1 MKMILFPEWDHGGR
15 QNKEGPQRS
24 FSFMPYFTISINK
37 IREQSKMRLAH
48 IYRTLLCTRNST
60 LFPCIIFF
68 KFCNSFMN
76 WTLLLFPSQASH
88 GEVSSPRETES
99 DGAAIY
105 SCTCLTVE
113 PEHFP
118 GSSCCGSSKG
128 VCHTVRAQCAPIT
141 LQRSLPPLLSSS
153 FGRRKLSPE
162 EVKHGQ
168 GSKPSLSP
176 VMLPLPQ
183 NASDLWGWN
192 QESYI
197 LFGAAG
203 KGCIV
208 LGKSLNFSGSPY
220 IEKRHNSC
228 EKI

>member
-24 FSFMPYFTISINK
+24 FSFMPHFTISINK

-99 DGAAIY
+99 DRAAEVY
-105 SCTCLTVE
+105 PDTYTLTRGLR
-113 PEHFP
+113 PQRRQRTAPTGWRRILP
-118 GSSCCGSSKG
+118 GLHSRGTGPS
-128 VCHTVRAQCAPIT
+128 AQERGYGEGPG
-141 LQRSLPPLLSSS
+141 RSNP
-153 FGRRKLSPE
+153 G
-162 EVKHGQ
+162 G
-168 GSKPSLSP
+168 P
-176 VMLPLPQ
+176 VMCHLQFPAARALPT
-183 NASDLWGWN
+183 
-192 QESYI
+192 
-197 LFGAAG
+197 
-203 KGCIV
+203 
-208 LGKSLNFSGSPY
+208 
-220 IEKRHNSC
+220 
-228 EKI
+228 